1 MRWKQYICFSSAVL
15 NKMPGGLFFL
25 FVVFFVCF
33 VCVCVCVH
41 VFYIFIH
48 IHIFVPFV
56 NIANSNSG
64 KKNLILPSSHQPFRK
79 CGKILFFYFFFH
91 YHQPV
96 LSSLHTLDKSLILDT
111 HHCWDCLIQSTVKI
125 MSGYSMI
132 IQQWERNRETC
143 TFFFFNVLEELQWE
157 TWRLEGKKEFYVSV

>member
-1 MRWKQYICFSSAVL
+1 MQWKQYICFSSAVL

-25 FVVFFVCF
+25 FVFFFFVCF

-79 CGKILFFYFFFH
+79 HGKILFYFFFF
-91 YHQPV
+91 P
-96 LSSLHTLDKSLILDT
+96 LSSTCPIISTYTGQEFNFRHTSLLR
-111 HHCWDCLIQSTVKI
+111 LFNSK
-125 MSGYSMI
+125 YSKNYV
-132 IQQWERNRETC
+132 W
-143 TFFFFNVLEELQWE
+143 VLYDHSAM
-157 TWRLEGKKEFYVSV
+157 GKK